1 MLPAY
6 TSLLAGRAPA
16 MLRCG
21 RRVATTLPTRSF
33 TNAALRV
40 SSSPLKSVQNGQKRL
55 GTISIVRN
63 YSSSVD
69 QSAPNPKAYIDS
81 GVIKPQQTVD
91 VKKVVVIGSGGLA
104 IGQAGEFDYSGWSSP
119 ELPAHPTWQSTC

>member
-33 TNAALRV
+33 TNAALKT
-40 SSSPLKSVQNGQKRL
+40 SNSPLKSVQNGQKRL

-104 IGQAGEFDYSGWSSP
+104 IGQAGEFDYSGWSIP
-119 ELPAHPTWQSTC
+119 ALPAYST